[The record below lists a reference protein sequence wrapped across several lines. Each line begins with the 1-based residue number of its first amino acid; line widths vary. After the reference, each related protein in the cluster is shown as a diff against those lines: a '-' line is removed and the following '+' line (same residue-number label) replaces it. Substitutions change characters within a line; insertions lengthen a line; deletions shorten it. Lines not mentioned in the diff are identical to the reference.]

1 MFRSVV
7 DIALVHSVKLPV
19 TGVLLIHTPR
29 SQHPCIAELCNGAS
43 ILPSISGL
51 AEQPAK
57 MVFLFLRRLS
67 LLCDLSSVYIATICI
82 RNIIPMMRSQ
92 SLVSPFSLSS
102 NYPALNEA
110 KSFDLLKPEI
120 KIYFGLMHK
129 SGDARSV
136 EGPIGTQSVIDIC
149 SESIQ
154 LLTLLVNS

>member
-1 MFRSVV
+1 
-7 DIALVHSVKLPV
+7 
-19 TGVLLIHTPR
+19 
-29 SQHPCIAELCNGAS
+29 
-43 ILPSISGL
+43 
-51 AEQPAK
+51 
-57 MVFLFLRRLS
+57 
-67 LLCDLSSVYIATICI
+67 
-82 RNIIPMMRSQ
+82 MMRSQ